1 MRDMIEG
8 VVAVPV
14 TRDGKILIIKD
25 GENTGK
31 SEKLGWDRVG
41 ERKSIEGLM
50 QFVGGVCETED
61 LIEELVREGYE
72 ETQITFSRSDFID
85 SGVGTLIDHQ
95 RASGETMM
103 VGVSIYW
110 LLLSEEMERLLME
123 DGGVEMTDHLQLRER
138 DMIIYGLMK
147 DKVSEAILVEN

>member
-1 MRDMIEG
+1 MIEG